1 MQEKKELRISFD
13 ISTIDNLGVKL
24 YSTIPPML
32 AELVANAWDADA
44 HNVWI
49 ELSDEKKSIE
59 VRDDGCGMSFDE
71 LNDKFLKV
79 GRNRRV
85 ELDAD
90 ATESGR
96 PVLGRKGVGKLS
108 MFGIGKNIIITS
120 SKDGSTTKFELDYDR
135 IKDEGDSY
143 RPEILESDG
152 SELNGS
158 GTDILI
164 KNVNRKSDFDLEGI
178 ENGLRQR
185 FHVFSKDFA
194 VHINNDIV
202 IDTAES
208 DEENYQFSWEFPRD
222 YTDEENND
230 ELIKFA
236 LDKKV
241 TGHIYTA
248 QTPLRK
254 DLQGIVLFSRGKL
267 VQEGMS
273 FSKRGNDNFFQYM
286 TGSFDVDFVD
296 EKKDIDNCSTDRKS
310 LAWDNSEDG
319 ELDTLKA
326 FLEKIV
332 SITQRKWRESRKKSK
347 KERIAKKGQDVD
359 EWLKTLNGA
368 ERPLARKL
376 TSAILEN
383 DDVDDDTA
391 ANYISDIKDMYGFQ
405 GFKDYAAKLDDMN
418 ELSDDDAMKLLTD
431 WETIEEKEY
440 AKIATGRIATIEQFE
455 KYIKE
460 DVSETKVMQKFL
472 EEFPWLLDPKMSKFE
487 REVTYSKILKENFPD
502 DDKPETDRR
511 LDFLCTNDSGEV
523 HIIELKRPS
532 IKITAKGLS
541 QIAEYTEFIR
551 SKYPD
556 QVSNIKGYL
565 ISDNI
570 TYGPGAETTKK
581 GLESQNIFVK
591 SYSDLLAQA
600 RNYNKELYDSYHS
613 IHEIIDKEKN
623 DTDDGK
629 KNG

>member
-1 MQEKKELRISFD
+1 MFFFVTGEDMQEKKELRISFD

-143 RPEILESDG
+143 RPEILEPDG

-208 DEENYQFSWEFPRD
+208 DEENYQFS
-222 YTDEENND
+222 
-230 ELIKFA
+230 
-236 LDKKV
+236 
-241 TGHIYTA
+241 
-248 QTPLRK
+248 
-254 DLQGIVLFSRGKL
+254 
-267 VQEGMS
+267 
-273 FSKRGNDNFFQYM
+273 
-286 TGSFDVDFVD
+286 
-296 EKKDIDNCSTDRKS
+296 
-310 LAWDNSEDG
+310 
-319 ELDTLKA
+319 
-326 FLEKIV
+326 
-332 SITQRKWRESRKKSK
+332 
-347 KERIAKKGQDVD
+347 
-359 EWLKTLNGA
+359 
-368 ERPLARKL
+368 
-376 TSAILEN
+376 
-383 DDVDDDTA
+383 
-391 ANYISDIKDMYGFQ
+391 
-405 GFKDYAAKLDDMN
+405 
-418 ELSDDDAMKLLTD
+418 
-431 WETIEEKEY
+431 
-440 AKIATGRIATIEQFE
+440 
-455 KYIKE
+455 
-460 DVSETKVMQKFL
+460 
-472 EEFPWLLDPKMSKFE
+472 
-487 REVTYSKILKENFPD
+487 
-502 DDKPETDRR
+502 
-511 LDFLCTNDSGEV
+511 
-523 HIIELKRPS
+523 
-532 IKITAKGLS
+532 
-541 QIAEYTEFIR
+541 
-551 SKYPD
+551 
-556 QVSNIKGYL
+556 
-565 ISDNI
+565 
-570 TYGPGAETTKK
+570 
-581 GLESQNIFVK
+581 
-591 SYSDLLAQA
+591 
-600 RNYNKELYDSYHS
+600 
-613 IHEIIDKEKN
+613 
-623 DTDDGK
+623 
-629 KNG
+629 